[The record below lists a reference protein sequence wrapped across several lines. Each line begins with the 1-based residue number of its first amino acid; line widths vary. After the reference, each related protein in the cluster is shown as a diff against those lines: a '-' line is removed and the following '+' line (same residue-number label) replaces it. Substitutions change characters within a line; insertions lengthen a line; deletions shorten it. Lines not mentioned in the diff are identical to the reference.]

1 MAGFEKLLDIRKQN
15 EQIVIDEERE
25 AIERCEQLK
34 GRRELN
40 CDFCDL
46 RNDCDITWRRM
57 GVCC

>member
-1 MAGFEKLLDIRKQN
+1 MSFEKLLDIQRQN
-15 EQIVIDEERE
+15 EQIAIDEERE
-25 AIERCEQLK
+25 ALERCSQFR

-46 RNDCDITWRRM
+46 HDDCDITWRRM